1 MSPDA
6 RAVQAGFFRGRIA
19 PEYDLP
25 AVRGLLAVID
35 QIPAEFAAEVLQA
48 GRNAVTAVRL
58 PTSEGP
64 PLEIV
69 VKSFG
74 VRGWHRLKT
83 LLVDS
88 KARRAWT
95 GARALVRAGLSTP
108 APIAYLESR
117 KKGRIDRAF
126 FLAARERGAEEIRG
140 LLRRLPEAELGPLVS
155 ALARAIR
162 GGHDAGVVHR
172 DLSDG
177 NVLVRRGADGSF
189 RFLFLDTNRVKQ
201 RRRLG
206 TLARARSLVRLG
218 IPPALRMPFLAAYG
232 GDQKPGALFVR
243 WYGWSKAAF
252 EGWLRIKKRLGLR
265 RWAGKLKLQ

>member
-1 MSPDA
+1 MPPDA
-6 RAVQAGFFRGRIA
+6 RIIQAGLFRGRIA

-25 AVRGLLAVID
+25 AVRDFLAVID
-35 QIPAEFAAEVLQA
+35 RIPAECQAEILQA
-48 GRNAVTAVRL
+48 GRNAVMAVRL
-58 PTSEGP
+58 PSAGRP

-83 LLVDS
+83 LLVAS

-108 APIAYLESR
+108 APVAYLESR
-117 KKGRIDRAF
+117 KRGRIDRAF
-126 FLAARERGAEEIRG
+126 FLAARERGADEIRG
-140 LLRRLPEAELGPLVS
+140 LLRRLPEAELSPLVS
-155 ALARAIR
+155 ALARTVR
-162 GGHDAGVVHR
+162 RGHDAGVVHR

-177 NVLVRRGADGSF
+177 NVLVRRDADGSF
-189 RFLFLDTNRVKQ
+189 HFLFLDTNRVRH

-206 TLARARSLVRLG
+206 LLARARSLVRLG
-218 IPPALRMPFLAAYG
+218 IPPALRKTFLEAYG
-232 GDQKPGALFVR
+232 SGQKPGALFVR
-243 WYGWSKAAF
+243 WYGWSKASF
-252 EGWLRIKKRLGLR
+252 EGWLRLKKRLGLR